1 MREINNITIY
11 EYEKFLIH
19 LSADELRKEYDSRRS
34 DPSPKKSYY
43 ITKKW
48 LCEQEIGKRRMRKR
62 L

>member
-1 MREINNITIY
+1 MKVY

-19 LSADELRKEYDSRRS
+19 LSADELRKEYDNRCH
-34 DPSPKKSYY
+34 DLLPKKPYL

-48 LCEQEIGKRRMRKR
+48 LCEQEIGKRRIRQIK

>member
-1 MREINNITIY
+1 MTIY

-19 LSADELRKEYDSRRS
+19 LSSDELRKEYDSRRS
-34 DPSPKKSYY
+34 DPPPEKSYY